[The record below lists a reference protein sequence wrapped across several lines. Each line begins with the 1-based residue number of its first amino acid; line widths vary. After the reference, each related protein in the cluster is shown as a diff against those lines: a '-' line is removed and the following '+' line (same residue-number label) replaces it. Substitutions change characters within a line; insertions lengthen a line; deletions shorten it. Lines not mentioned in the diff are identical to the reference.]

1 MVGTFQEI
9 LDSSSGNWV
18 RIKSITDL
26 RVLSFVGSSE
36 AKYSST
42 ELNLG
47 RLRER
52 GWCIV
57 LRSTP
62 IHDSCADLGSQLGVS
77 IPNCL
82 TYGAGA
88 EALPLWEE
96 IWPGPAMKLV
106 GPLAASSPG
115 LRLAL
120 AFEIERHCSADEIL
134 QGRHID
140 LVAFVDVDGAPDIPV
155 EAGVE

>member
-1 MVGTFQEI
+1 MMLVATNANYILPIPVDGRYVPGI
-9 LDSSSGNWV
+9 LDASSGNWV

-57 LRSTP
+57 F
-62 IHDSCADLGSQLGVS
+62 QLGVS

-82 TYGAGA
+82 AYGAGA
-88 EALPLWEE
+88 ETFPY
-96 IWPGPAMKLV
+96 GRRYDRD
-106 GPLAASSPG
+106 
-115 LRLAL
+115 LR
-120 AFEIERHCSADEIL
+120 
-134 QGRHID
+134 
-140 LVAFVDVDGAPDIPV
+140 
-155 EAGVE
+155 

>member
-1 MVGTFQEI
+1 MSTTYFPFQWMVGTFQEI

-26 RVLSFVGSSE
+26 RVLSFVGSSSE
-36 AKYSST
+36 VKYSST
-42 ELNLG
+42 ELNFG

-57 LRSTP
+57 LRSPRFTTLEP
-62 IHDSCADLGSQLGVS
+62 PEDRWMGAPFKPGFGLSGGCSDL
-77 IPNCL
+77 PR
-82 TYGAGA
+82 
-88 EALPLWEE
+88 
-96 IWPGPAMKLV
+96 
-106 GPLAASSPG
+106 SPS

-120 AFEIERHCSADEIL
+120 ALEIERHCSADEIL
-134 QGRHID
+134 QEHLID
-140 LVAFVDVDGAPDIPV
+140 LVAFVDVYGAPGIPV